1 MGLCRFISSCSK
13 LVVLCVNCATI
24 PEALFTVAEPFP
36 VLLSQFCGQ
45 GRHPQ
50 VKGDLEQE

>member
-36 VLLSQFCGQ
+36 VLLSQYCGQ
-45 GRHPQ
+45 GRQPQ